1 MSRTAWTREQTIV
14 ALALYCQ
21 IPFGRINH
29 RNPQIIKVAELIG
42 RTPDA
47 LSMKMANIS
56 SLDPAIT
63 GTGRTGLSNASKFD
77 RQIWEEF
84 HNDWESAIAQADEI
98 IGLDKLLVDEIAE
111 DDYHAD
117 DSTTTVKT
125 RKKQSFFRNAVLSSY
140 GETCCISGV
149 SYAPLLVASH
159 IKPWRT
165 DHANRLN
172 PQNGLCLSVLYDK
185 VFDLGLITLDP
196 DYKVVVSRKL
206 VDECSD
212 EFSKRNLHAIH
223 GKEIRR
229 PERFYPGRG
238 FLEYHREVVF
248 VG

>member
-1 MSRTAWTREQTIV
+1 MSRIAWTREQTIV

-21 IPFGRINH
+21 IPFGRIYAA
-29 RNPQIIKVAELIG
+29 NPEIEKIARIIN
-42 RTPDA
+42 RTPSA
-47 LSMKMANIS
+47 LAMKMLNIS
-56 SLDPAIT
+56 SLDPAIRES
-63 GTGRTGLSNASKFD
+63 GRSGLGNASGLD
-77 RQIWEEF
+77 REIWEEF

-98 IGLDKLLVDEIAE
+98 IGLDKLLDDETAD

-117 DSTTTVKT
+117 DSTTIVKT

-140 GETCCISGV
+140 GEICCISGV
-149 SYAPLLVASH
+149 SYTPLLVASH

-223 GKEIRR
+223 GKAIRR